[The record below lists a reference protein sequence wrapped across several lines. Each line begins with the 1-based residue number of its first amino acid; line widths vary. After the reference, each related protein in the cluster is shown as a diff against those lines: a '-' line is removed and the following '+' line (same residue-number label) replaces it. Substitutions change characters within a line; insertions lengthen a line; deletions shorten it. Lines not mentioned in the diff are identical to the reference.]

1 MKIIGTGN
9 YDNISQGNTVSVD
22 IDGGRFYGYLGPS
35 FRKLAYYDQNKE
47 RYEELLEYM
56 NEIQVM
62 KQLLSL
68 EGKYVKEYYD
78 VCLREVWLSTLLKEM
93 MNRFGDSII
102 LVSHEGVNEVSP
114 RRLFADYLELKM
126 GIYIP
131 EIAVYEDG
139 SVEKIN
145 PKRFTKSLAKVSKGS
160 K

>member
-1 MKIIGTGN
+1 M
-9 YDNISQGNTVSVD
+9 Q
-22 IDGGRFYGYLGPS
+22 
-35 FRKLAYYDQNKE
+35 
-47 RYEELLEYM
+47 
-56 NEIQVM
+56 
-62 KQLLSL
+62 QLLSL